1 MIRKDEI
8 ADIMPV
14 ILGVITAYVVML
26 KGGILFDILD
36 LLLSQV
42 PSPKASVES
51 LYLYRYEQWYRYDMI
66 I

>member
-36 LLLSQV
+36 LLLSQEV

-51 LYLYRYEQWYRYDMI
+51 LYLYI
-66 I
+66 PV